1 MLAVRMH
8 RFGPPDV
15 LVPEEVPDPVPG
27 PGEVVVDVRAA
38 GVHLID
44 TRLRSGVRGPMPAL
58 PALPTVPGREVA
70 GIVSGRGDGTNPAL
84 YGARVAAHLGG
95 APGGYAARALVPAA
109 ALLPVPDE
117 LDLGAAV
124 ALVGT
129 GRTALGILNFA
140 PLSPADTVLIPAAA
154 GGLGI
159 LLTQYASGAGA
170 TVVGLAGGPA
180 KTRLV
185 RENGAAHA
193 LDYTRPDWPAR
204 VREAL
209 GAERPVT
216 VVVDGVGG
224 EVAREAYGLLAD
236 GGRYLVHGWSS
247 RGAEATGPGFVPE
260 DEELKARSQSYE
272 RTVGPAMAAREGGPD
287 PLGALQRR
295 AFAEAAAGR
304 LRPVVHRF
312 PLREAAAAHRA
323 LEERGTVG
331 KVVLEP

>member
-1 MLAVRMH
+1 MLAVRMR

-38 GVHLID
+38 GVHLVD
-44 TRLRSGVRGPMPAL
+44 TRLRAGAGGPL
-58 PALPTVPGREVA
+58 PKLPTVPGREVA
-70 GIVSGRGDGTNPAL
+70 GVVSGLGEGTDPAL
-84 YGARVAAHLGG
+84 RGTRVAAHLGN
-95 APGGYAARALVPAA
+95 APGGYATRALVPAA
-109 ALLPVPDE
+109 NLLPVPDG
-117 LDLGAAV
+117 LGLAAAV

-140 PLSPADTVLIPAAA
+140 SLSAADTVLVPAAA

-193 LDYTRPDWPAR
+193 VDYTRPDWPAR

-209 GAERPVT
+209 GSERPVT
-216 VVVDGVGG
+216 VVFDGVGG

-247 RGAEATGPGFVPE
+247 LGAEATGPGFVP
-260 DEELKARSQSYE
+260 DKAELRARAQSYE

-304 LRPVVHRF
+304 
-312 PLREAAAAHRA
+312 
-323 LEERGTVG
+323 
-331 KVVLEP
+331 